1 MLSEPS
7 AADAPLIPGTG
18 SEKAAI
24 QIVVNGEP
32 LVIPAGSRASDLL
45 ERLGM
50 AGRPLAVEL
59 NRDVVPRRELSA
71 HVLVDGDELEIVTL
85 VGGG

>member
-1 MLSEPS
+1 MPSDPS
-7 AADAPLIPGTG
+7 AADAPPIPEAGAD
-18 SEKAAI
+18 EVAI
-24 QIVVNGEP
+24 QVVVNGEP
-32 LVIPAGSRASDLL
+32 LAIPAGSKASDLL
-45 ERLGM
+45 EWLGM